1 MRLEVDHLFRGNA
14 RGHGANGFSKAVGS
28 DERASEGTCIY
39 FMVAVVQYLCNEKVD
54 GTVSRSWR
62 PCTRSSPLRQSLALL
77 QRIARRIIPLAV
89 AVAADLTQP
98 RSSVHAHGAGVC
110 VIWYGIIPY
119 PVPCHACINACCMV
133 TVRYC
138 CCFSS
143 ASAHQQLIMVPVVFW
158 GGDSNTGAEL
168 VQCLQWTGNAPT
180 PWISSTCSIH
190 VYPYLD
196 GRRRRALSSSCL
208 TDRKQNAVVLVPRRG
223 LQTAESH

>member
-89 AVAADLTQP
+89 GCGSGRGPNPTAFV
-98 RSSVHAHGAGVC
+98 RSCARRRCMCDMV
-110 VIWYGIIPY
+110 WYHTLSHCPM
-119 PVPCHACINACCMV
+119 HHACCMV

-138 CCFSS
+138 CCCFSS
-143 ASAHQQLIMVPVVFW
+143 ASGFSSPTINNRTCGTLGAVTVTQELSWCSACNGQEMLQLPGYHRHAAYMYTPTSMDDADARSPHPV
-158 GGDSNTGAEL
+158 
-168 VQCLQWTGNAPT
+168 
-180 PWISSTCSIH
+180 
-190 VYPYLD
+190 
-196 GRRRRALSSSCL
+196 
-208 TDRKQNAVVLVPRRG
+208 
-223 LQTAESH
+223 

>member
-62 PCTRSSPLRQSLALL
+62 PCTRTRSSPLRQSLALL

-98 RSSVHAHGAGVC
+98 RSSVHVHGAGVC
-110 VIWYGIIPY
+110 VIWYHTLSCPMHVMHVVWLLFVTAAASVQLQLTNNY
-119 PVPCHACINACCMV
+119 IN
-133 TVRYC
+133 
-138 CCFSS
+138 
-143 ASAHQQLIMVPVVFW
+143 
-158 GGDSNTGAEL
+158 N
-168 VQCLQWTGNAPT
+168 
-180 PWISSTCSIH
+180 STCGT
-190 VYPYLD
+190 L
-196 GRRRRALSSSCL
+196 GR
-208 TDRKQNAVVLVPRRG
+208 
-223 LQTAESH
+223 

>member
-1 MRLEVDHLFRGNA
+1 MEQCPDHGD
-14 RGHGANGFSKAVGS
+14 H
-28 DERASEGTCIY
+28 
-39 FMVAVVQYLCNEKVD
+39 VQD
-54 GTVSRSWR
+54 
-62 PCTRSSPLRQSLALL
+62 PSPLRQSLALL

>member
-1 MRLEVDHLFRGNA
+1 MEQCPDHGD
-14 RGHGANGFSKAVGS
+14 H
-28 DERASEGTCIY
+28 
-39 FMVAVVQYLCNEKVD
+39 VQD
-54 GTVSRSWR
+54 
-62 PCTRSSPLRQSLALL
+62 PSPLRQSLALL

-143 ASAHQQLIMVPVVFW
+143 ASAHQQLIIVPVVLW

-168 VQCLQWTGNAPT
+168 VQCNSLDHRHAAYICILLPRWTT
-180 PWISSTCSIH
+180 QT
-190 VYPYLD
+190 
-196 GRRRRALSSSCL
+196 RALLILSDRQKAKRCRSRSTTRTANCRKPL
-208 TDRKQNAVVLVPRRG
+208 ASRIDAVESPVCSPTTDG
-223 LQTAESH
+223 